1 MVVLLCGSEGRGLSL
16 VLSHGARLTPNEEA
30 YRSFAAIARSCSVEP
45 RVSNDRD
52 QFLVVL
58 SVTAGKST
66 WLHVFTAAM
75 PVCDASVAAD
85 DAV

>member
-1 MVVLLCGSEGRGLSL
+1 MVVLLCGSEGRGLSV

-30 YRSFAAIARSCSVEP
+30 GHSFAAIARNCGVEP
-45 RVSNDRD
+45 RVSSDRD
-52 QFLVVL
+52 QLLVVL

-66 WLHVFTAAM
+66 WLHIFAPAM